1 MAIDTGVPRIR
12 FPLHDLPMCLGRTAS
27 QSSCVCS
34 AARNIEAK
42 GSAQLPAG
50 LAAGL
55 PAKTLAPRAPQCLF
69 ECTMYNPDTYHHI
82 IVCIWFF
89 LQHPLK
95 VQLGIFHLSRLA
107 DLPLPFPREPKL
119 DFPRAT

>member
-1 MAIDTGVPRIR
+1 MICRCVWGEQPVNPLECAQPRETSR
-12 FPLHDLPMCLGRTAS
+12 PRA
-27 QSSCVCS
+27 
-34 AARNIEAK
+34 
-42 GSAQLPAG
+42 SAQLPAG

-55 PAKTLAPRAPQCLF
+55 PAKKLAPRAPQCLF
-69 ECTMYNPDTYHHI
+69 ECTVYNPDTYHHI

-107 DLPLPFPREPKL
+107 DLPLPFPREPKSN
-119 DFPRAT
+119 FPRATSTLQC